1 MVNLQAKA
9 SLCELL
15 VHRVLHQSAMPSFKK
30 QYITNRK
37 NWLPHSVHQL
47 TKSVLPYNEFPQHKK
62 KNQNKERNLI
72 HQIQKLRVN
81 SVWYDS
87 NRSKTNKMFSNITVE
102 NLYAKA
108 PQWRKWMQFAD
119 IVPNTMPIPVSGAYA
134 NLMMM
139 CTLRVMCNL
148 RSVCVIKS
156 THQM

>member
-30 QYITNRK
+30 LYITNRK

-72 HQIQKLRVN
+72 HQIQKLQVN
-81 SVWYDS
+81 SV
-87 NRSKTNKMFSNITVE
+87 
-102 NLYAKA
+102 
-108 PQWRKWMQFAD
+108 
-119 IVPNTMPIPVSGAYA
+119 
-134 NLMMM
+134 
-139 CTLRVMCNL
+139 
-148 RSVCVIKS
+148 
-156 THQM
+156 